1 MSESGELDAVPSDIG
16 EKRKKDSKGKEKQEE
31 EEEAKSKEDVSEEQ
45 SHDQSTQKN
54 PCDASSPIQFWQWY
68 SKNFDW
74 NSFSLQQ
81 SNDDTTG
88 GHVQNPSATLIHG
101 DSEPEPQTT
110 DSLFEEA
117 KKVAQPAGGTGYD
130 RELNFNIFGH
140 DTAEHLKIPYLYKR
154 ATRKLPAAEA
164 GYSRDLEL
172 LLEEEEAD
180 WPNDLFLFEMQVPND
195 NILTIPAQMAAEYF
209 TVLSLHEAIPDEK
222 PILQFTDAEAR
233 NWEIPFEYHPE
244 EQAFKNA
251 IMWAVISHLHKLK
264 KSDLILFYRPVPRLN
279 LGHYLIEFD
288 RRQEYEDHKP
298 EFRPENFLFP
308 LQLDQNERISLPRV
322 EVLIHLPE
330 VRIPRGIQKTVT
342 IKLTDSQRKNW
353 LMDIVRYDVSSY
365 RIVKGWE
372 EFVQKHE
379 LGATDVIRFYKPV
392 NPSHKKHFLIEIVK
406 NRGGGANR
414 SGPSHGCSSK
424 RKEIAS
430 WIGCGES
437 GRRSVAKR

>member
-1 MSESGELDAVPSDIG
+1 MSESGELAAVPSDIG
-16 EKRKKDSKGKEKQEE
+16 EKRKKDSKGKEKEE
-31 EEEAKSKEDVSEEQ
+31 EQEEAKSKEDVSEEQ
-45 SHDQSTQKN
+45 NHDQSTQKN
-54 PCDASSPIQFWQWY
+54 PRDAGSPIQVRGWY
-68 SKNFDW
+68 STNFDW
-74 NSFSLQQ
+74 NSFFLQQ

-88 GHVQNPSATLIHG
+88 SHAQNPSATLIHG
-101 DSEPEPQTT
+101 DSEPEPQT
-110 DSLFEEA
+110 S
-117 KKVAQPAGGTGYD
+117 
-130 RELNFNIFGH
+130 
-140 DTAEHLKIPYLYKR
+140 YLYKR

-180 WPNDLFLFEMQVPND
+180 WPNDLFLFEMQAPNN

-209 TVLSLHEAIPDEK
+209 TILSLHEAIPDEK
-222 PILQFTDAEAR
+222 PILRFTDAEAR

-244 EQAFKNA
+244 EKAFTNA
-251 IMWAVISHLHKLK
+251 IMWAVISHLRKLK

-308 LQLDQNERISLPRV
+308 LQLDQNARISLPRV
-322 EVLIHLPE
+322 KVLIHLPE
-330 VRIPRGIQKTVT
+330 VRIPPGIQKTVT

-379 LGATDVIRFYKPV
+379 LGAMDVIRFYKPV

-414 SGPSHGCSSK
+414 AGPSHSRSSK

-437 GRRSVAKR
+437 GRSSVAK